1 MANRYTYADFQR
13 ELNGSGLGGQF
24 SQSDLRLA
32 QQNPDAGMSI
42 LKYKKDYASAATD
55 EARALANLG
64 AEQVRS
70 SWGGYTGGQ
79 TGGSFHLDPISPNDF
94 SFGPAPTYSSDWSS
108 EVRDLY
114 NQQKNRG
121 DYTFSGTKPTYSNR
135 YDPTIQDLL
144 EQIVNRPDFSYDAE
158 TDPLYSQYRKQ
169 YTREGQRATA
179 DALGAAAAAS
189 GGIPSSY
196 AATAAGQAGDYYAAQ
211 MTDKLPELYQ
221 LAYNQYMN
229 DHSMKLSDL
238 AAVQGAEQSD
248 YMKYLNDLSQ
258 YNTDRS
264 FDYGVWSDAQQRAA
278 NDLQTAIGLE
288 QMDYQKYL
296 DQLGQYNTDR
306 SFNYAQLLDEIGQQ
320 TQLRG
325 EALDKAQLAAG
336 YGDYSFLNGMGI
348 NTDNNAAEWERQYNL
363 AVLAAQYGDYSGL
376 RALGV
381 SPDANGLYQFNLAA
395 SGGPRSSGGSGGTY
409 TRASGQSGGIV
420 ETMLAMGDDIAAYEY
435 LVGLGKTS
443 GVTSQLWDLYQEE
456 QERRKQAGS
465 GGNGTWRSPAGGLL
479 EQQADQLAW
488 NRFNSLAPAGGNGT
502 WTSPAGGILAQQA
515 DQLAQERANALSGQ
529 NSETYGVRDLDMSSV
544 LNLGL
549 GPIGFDAVNRLAE
562 EGKVEVYTNAGGV
575 PAVRWKSGYNARNY
589 NK

>member
-1 MANRYTYADFQR
+1 MASRYTYDDFQR
-13 ELNGSGLGGQF
+13 ALTGSGLGGQF
-24 SQSDLRLA
+24 SQSDLKLA

-42 LKYKKDYASAATD
+42 LKYKKDYASATTD

-64 AEQVRS
+64 AETVRS
-70 SWGGYTGGQ
+70 SWGGYTGGD

-94 SFGPAPTYSSDWSS
+94 SFAPAPTYSSPWTG
-108 EVRDLY
+108 EVQDLY

-121 DYTFSGTKPTYSNR
+121 DYSFSGTKPTYNNR

-144 EQIVNRPDFSYDAE
+144 DQIVNREAFSYDAS

-179 DALGAAAAAS
+179 DALGSAAAAS

-196 AATAAGQAGDYYAAQ
+196 AATAAGQAGDYYASR
-211 MTDKLPELYQ
+211 MTDKIPELYQ

-238 AAVQGAEQSD
+238 SAVQGAEQND

-278 NDLQTAIGLE
+278 DDLQTAIGLE
-288 QMDYQKYL
+288 QLDYQKYR
-296 DQLGQYNTDR
+296 DQLSQYNTDR
-306 SFNYAQLLDEIGQQ
+306 DFNYSQLLDEIGQQ

-325 EALDKAQLAAG
+325 EALNKAQLAAG

-348 NTDNNAAEWERQYNL
+348 NTDKDPAEWERQYNL

-381 SPDANGLYQFNLAA
+381 NPDASGLYQFNLAA
-395 SGGPRSSGGSGGTY
+395 SGGPRTSGGSGGS
-409 TRASGQSGGIV
+409 RSSGKSSGNSGGQDYEGLYWAALHSEHPQQFIANNYKKYGFSSSSGLYDGETGYLDWV
-420 ETMLAMGDDIAAYEY
+420 ETATPGSARDPEAIQR
-435 LVGLGKTS
+435 
-443 GVTSQLWDLYQEE
+443 SQAV
-456 QERRKQAGS
+456 QAQ
-465 GGNGTWRSPAGGLL
+465 T
-479 EQQADQLAW
+479 
-488 NRFNSLAPAGGNGT
+488 
-502 WTSPAGGILAQQA
+502 
-515 DQLAQERANALSGQ
+515 
-529 NSETYGVRDLDMSSV
+529 
-544 LNLGL
+544 
-549 GPIGFDAVNRLAE
+549 VNRSGDSWIHVPGYGRITWQELE
-562 EGKVEVYTNAGGV
+562 EMVDRGEVLE
-575 PAVRWKSGYNARNY
+575 RYNAQTGKWSY
-589 NK
+589 TVNKGYKK

>member
-1 MANRYTYADFQR
+1 MANRFTYDDFQR
-13 ELNGSGLGGQF
+13 AMDSSGLGSQF
-24 SQSDLRLA
+24 SAADLKLA

-42 LKYKKDYASAATD
+42 LKYKQDWNAATTD
-55 EARALANLG
+55 EARALANMG

-79 TGGSFHLDPISPNDF
+79 SGGSFYLDPLSPNDF
-94 SFGPAPTYSSDWSS
+94 SYGSAPTYSSSWTG
-108 EVRDLY
+108 EIQDLY

-121 DYTFSGTKPTYSNR
+121 DYSYSGVKPTYSNR
-135 YDPTIQDLL
+135 YDATIQDLL
-144 EQIVNRPDFSYDAE
+144 GQIVNREAFSYDPE

-211 MTDKLPELYQ
+211 MTDKIPELYQ

-238 AAVQGAEQSD
+238 GAVQGAEQSD
-248 YMKYLNDLSQ
+248 YQKYLNDLSQ

-296 DQLGQYNTDR
+296 DQLNQYNTDR
-306 SFNYAQLLDEIGQQ
+306 SFSYGQHLDEIGQQ
-320 TQLRG
+320 TQLRN
-325 EALDKAQLAAG
+325 EALSKAQLAAG
-336 YGDYSFLNGMGI
+336 YGDYSFLNDMGI
-348 NTDNNAAEWERQYNL
+348 KTDNNPTEWERQYNL

-395 SGGPRSSGGSGGTY
+395 SGGNKATGSSGESGSSGGGSS
-409 TRASGQSGGIV
+409 ASGSAGQDSGIV
-420 ETMLAMGDDIAAYEY
+420 ATMLGFNNDTLAYEY
-435 LVGLGKTS
+435 LVKQKY
-443 GVTSQLWDLYQEE
+443 SQSVIQQLYDMYLDEK
-456 QERRKQAGS
+456 ERAGS
-465 GGNGTWRSPAGGLL
+465 GSYEAAGVPTMNQPNGNGSAGVG
-479 EQQADQLAW
+479 QS
-488 NRFNSLAPAGGNGT
+488 NTYNSL
-502 WTSPAGGILAQQA
+502 L
-515 DQLAQERANALSGQ
+515 NAIKNINPG
-529 NSETYGVRDLDMSSV
+529 
-544 LNLGL
+544 
-549 GPIGFDAVNRLAE
+549 
-562 EGKVEVYTNAGGV
+562 TNANV
-575 PAVRWKSGYNARNY
+575 PAVFADRIQKALSTGSLTSTEADKLLSMLGY
-589 NK
+589 

>member
-1 MANRYTYADFQR
+1 MAQRFTYDDFQR
-13 ELNGSGLGGQF
+13 ELNGSGLAGQF
-24 SQSDLRLA
+24 SQADLRLA

-42 LKYKKDYASAATD
+42 LKYKKDYNTAATD

-79 TGGSFHLDPISPNDF
+79 TGGSFHLDPLSPDDF
-94 SFGPAPTYSSDWSS
+94 SFGPAPTYTSSWAG
-108 EVRDLY
+108 EIQDLY

-121 DYTFSGTKPTYSNR
+121 DYAFSGVKPTYNNR
-135 YDPTIQDLL
+135 YDATIQDLL
-144 EQIVNRPDFSYDAE
+144 GQIVNREDFSYDPE

-211 MTDKLPELYQ
+211 MTDKIPELYQ

-238 AAVQGAEQSD
+238 GAVQGAEQSD
-248 YMKYLNDLSQ
+248 YQKYLNDLSQ

-264 FDYGVWSDAQQRAA
+264 FDYGVWSDAQQRSA

-288 QMDYQKYL
+288 QMEYQKYL
-296 DQLGQYNTDR
+296 NQLNQYNTDR
-306 SFNYAQLLDEIGQQ
+306 SFGYGQHLDEIGQQ
-320 TQLRG
+320 TQLRA
-325 EALDKAQLAAG
+325 EALNKAQLAAG
-336 YGDYSFLNGMGI
+336 YGDYSFLNDMGI
-348 NTDNNAAEWERQYNL
+348 STDNDPAEWERQYNL

-395 SGGPRSSGGSGGTY
+395 SGGNRSSGGGSSGTNRTSEQDY
-409 TRASGQSGGIV
+409 ERLFQAAKESGHPQQFIANNYKKYGFSSSSG
-420 ETMLAMGDDIAAYEY
+420 LYSGDDGYKDW
-435 LVGLGKTS
+435 LD
-443 GVTSQLWDLYQEE
+443 GVQDAES
-456 QERRKQAGS
+456 RAGS
-465 GGNGTWRSPAGGLL
+465 AGVGAGTRSIPIP
-479 EQQADQLAW
+479 Q
-488 NRFNSLAPAGGNGT
+488 
-502 WTSPAGGILAQQA
+502 
-515 DQLAQERANALSGQ
+515 ALSRSLDKAAQ
-529 NSETYGVRDLDMSSV
+529 NTAEKQDVVG
-544 LNLGL
+544 
-549 GPIGFDAVNRLAE
+549 RLAE
-562 EGKVEVYTNAGGV
+562 AGVYADETAEQIQRALTSGALTQAQAGKLLTML
-575 PAVRWKSGYNARNY
+575 GY
-589 NK
+589 

>member
-1 MANRYTYADFQR
+1 MANRFTYDDFQR

-24 SQSDLRLA
+24 SQADLRLA

-94 SFGPAPTYSSDWSS
+94 SFGPAPTYSSGWSS
-108 EVRDLY
+108 EVQDLY
-114 NQQKNRG
+114 NKQKNRG
-121 DYTFSGTKPTYSNR
+121 DYAYSGTKPTYQNR

-144 EQIVNRPDFSYDAE
+144 GQIVNRPDFSYDAQ

-169 YTREGQRATA
+169 YAREGQRATA
-179 DALGAAAAAS
+179 EALGAAAAAS
-189 GGIPSSY
+189 GGLPSSY

-211 MTDKLPELYQ
+211 MADKIPELYQ

-229 DHSMKLSDL
+229 EHSMKLSDL

-248 YMKYLNDLSQ
+248 YMKYLNDLGQ

-264 FDYGVWSDAQQRAA
+264 FDYGVWSDAQKRAA
-278 NDLQTAIGLE
+278 DGLQTAIGLE

-296 DQLGQYNTDR
+296 DRLGQYNTDR
-306 SFNYAQLLDEIGQQ
+306 SFTYGQLLDEIGHQ

-348 NTDNNAAEWERQYNL
+348 NTDNNAADWERQYNL

-381 SPDANGLYQFNLAA
+381 NPDANGLYQFNLAA
-395 SGGPRSSGGSGGTY
+395 GGGPRSSGVSSG
-409 TRASGQSGGIV
+409 TRRGGQSDGGEQDYEGLFRAAQASGHPQQFIANNYKKYGFSSSTGLYNGETGYLDWV
-420 ETMLAMGDDIAAYEY
+420 ETA
-435 LVGLGKTS
+435 GLEGNS
-443 GVTSQLWDLYQEE
+443 G
-456 QERRKQAGS
+456 A
-465 GGNGTWRSPAGGLL
+465 GNGTWRKPNEGFLG
-479 EQQADQLAW
+479 QQADELALD
-488 NRFNSLAPAGGNGT
+488 RFMKLAGTGRGDTYQSILSAYQHISPGMQNVDVVDVFTKRIQSALDAGT
-502 WTSPAGGILAQQA
+502 LSPDEAM
-515 DQLAQERANALSGQ
+515 AL
-529 NSETYGVRDLDMSSV
+529 
-544 LNLGL
+544 LNKL
-549 GPIGFDAVNRLAE
+549 
-562 EGKVEVYTNAGGV
+562 K
-575 PAVRWKSGYNARNY
+575 
-589 NK
+589 

>member
-1 MANRYTYADFQR
+1 MANRFTYEDFQR

-24 SQSDLRLA
+24 SQADLRLA

-42 LKYKKDYASAATD
+42 LKYKRDYNTATTD

-70 SWGGYTGGQ
+70 SWGGYTGGE
-79 TGGSFHLDPISPNDF
+79 TGGSFYLDPISPDDF
-94 SFGPAPTYSSDWSS
+94 SFGSAPTYSSSWMG
-108 EVRDLY
+108 EVKNLY

-121 DYTFSGTKPTYSNR
+121 DYSFSGAKPTYNNR

-144 EQIVNRPDFSYDAE
+144 GQIVNREDFSYDAE
-158 TDPLYSQYRKQ
+158 ADPLYSQYRKQ

-179 DALGAAAAAS
+179 DALGTAAAAS

-196 AATAAGQAGDYYAAQ
+196 AATAAGQAGDYYAAK
-211 MTDKLPELYQ
+211 MTDKIPELYQ

-248 YMKYLNDLSQ
+248 YMKYLNELSQ

-264 FDYGVWSDAQQRAA
+264 FDYGVWSDAQARAA

-288 QMDYQKYL
+288 QLDYQKYR
-296 DQLGQYNTDR
+296 DQLSQYNTDR

-320 TQLRG
+320 TQRRG

-336 YGDYSFLNGMGI
+336 YGDYSFLNGMGF
-348 NTDNNAAEWERQYNL
+348 NTDNAPAQWERQYEL

-381 SPDANGLYQFNLAA
+381 NPDANGLYQFNLAA
-395 SGGPRSSGGSGGTY
+395 SGGARNAGSSGTGGRGSASNGSS
-409 TRASGQSGGIV
+409 SGQDGGV
-420 ETMLAMGDDIAAYEY
+420 VASMLALGDDTRAYEY
-435 LVGLGKTS
+435 LVQQKYSTS
-443 GVTSQLWDLYQEE
+443 ITEQLWELYLDEKD
-456 QERRKQAGS
+456 RRRQTVRGGGAVPPLSNSVLDRQTTQAA
-465 GGNGTWRSPAGGLL
+465 R
-479 EQQADQLAW
+479 DMV
-488 NRFNSLAPAGGNGT
+488 
-502 WTSPAGGILAQQA
+502 
-515 DQLAQERANALSGQ
+515 NALADRESAASG
-529 NSETYGVRDLDMSSV
+529 YGLKDMDAGSV

-549 GPIGFDAVNRLAE
+549 GPLSFEQVNRLAAQ
-562 EGKVEVYTNAGGV
+562 GKVEVYTGV
-575 PAVRWKSGYNARNY
+575 DGAPAVRWKNGYSARNY
-589 NK
+589 NQ